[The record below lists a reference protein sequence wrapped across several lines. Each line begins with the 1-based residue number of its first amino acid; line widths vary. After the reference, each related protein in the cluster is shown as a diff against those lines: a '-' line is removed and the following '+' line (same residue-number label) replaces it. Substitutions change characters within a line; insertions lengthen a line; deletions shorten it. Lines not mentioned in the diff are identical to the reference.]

1 MRGKLY
7 RPTAKIGLR
16 RVGLGLPVK
25 TIYWP
30 YAEKLTG
37 PSWNMN

>member
-25 TIYWP
+25 TIGLI
-30 YAEKLTG
+30 AEKLTG